1 MLYIVLYIPFF
12 VLMSNCQ
19 FVRYDHHHYRK
30 KKQSNDRNLV
40 NLEKTSEISP
50 IKDEFLY
57 SYSKENF

>member
-1 MLYIVLYIPFF
+1 
-12 VLMSNCQ
+12 MSNCQ

-50 IKDEFLY
+50 IKDELLY